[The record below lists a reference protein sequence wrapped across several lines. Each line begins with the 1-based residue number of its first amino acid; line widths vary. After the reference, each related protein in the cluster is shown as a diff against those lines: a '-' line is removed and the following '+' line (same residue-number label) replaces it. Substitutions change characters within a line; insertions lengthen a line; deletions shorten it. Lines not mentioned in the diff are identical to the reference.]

1 MKSNVCTVCFKEGET
16 HLHHIVPRKQG
27 GPDTLNNLIELC
39 LACHAKAHFERADWQ
54 KRQRAGIERA
64 KMEGKYLGRK
74 PTARNKTDDVM
85 RLIKEGFKPFDI
97 WKKLNIS
104 KTSYY
109 RILKH
114 GVREED

>member
-1 MKSNVCTVCFKEGET
+1 
-16 HLHHIVPRKQG
+16 
-27 GPDTLNNLIELC
+27 
-39 LACHAKAHFERADWQ
+39 
-54 KRQRAGIERA
+54 
-64 KMEGKYLGRK
+64 MEGKYLGRK

-114 GVREED
+114 GVREEE